1 MPEIKAIA
9 SLISLVCSVVELH
22 LGIRRTQLHPGR
34 LVTFRWERVP
44 PSTAPL
50 LEFGLDFWSC
60 FSSRGCLSLCM
71 WVLPATA
78 EM

>member
-1 MPEIKAIA
+1 MLCGGSGSGHQEDSA
-9 SLISLVCSVVELH
+9 SPWQSGDLQI
-22 LGIRRTQLHPGR
+22 
-34 LVTFRWERVP
+34 P

-50 LEFGLDFWSC
+50 LEFGLNFGAVC
-60 FSSRGCLSLCM
+60 IQGCVSLCM

>member
-9 SLISLVCSVVELH
+9 SLISFVCSVVDVD

-34 LVTFRWERVP
+34 LVTFRWEHVP

-50 LEFGLDFWSC
+50 LEFGLDFGAV
-60 FSSRGCLSLCM
+60 FTQGCLSLCM

>member
-1 MPEIKAIA
+1 MAEIKAIA
-9 SLISLVCSVVELH
+9 SLISFVCSVVEVDP
-22 LGIRRTQLHPGR
+22 GTRRTQLHPGR
-34 LVTFRWERVP
+34 LVTSRWEHVP

-50 LEFGLDFWSC
+50 LEFGLNFGAV
-60 FSSRGCLSLCM
+60 FIQGCLSLCM

>member
-9 SLISLVCSVVELH
+9 SLISFVCSVVEAD
-22 LGIRRTQLHPGR
+22 LGIRRTQLCPGS
-34 LVTFRWERVP
+34 LATFRWEHVP

-50 LEFGLDFWSC
+50 LEFGLNFGAVC
-60 FSSRGCLSLCM
+60 IQGCLSLCM